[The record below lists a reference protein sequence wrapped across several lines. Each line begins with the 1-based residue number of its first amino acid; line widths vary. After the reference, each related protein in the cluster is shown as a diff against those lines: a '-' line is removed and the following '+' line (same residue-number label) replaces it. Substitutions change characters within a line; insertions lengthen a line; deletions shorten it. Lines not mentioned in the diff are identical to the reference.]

1 MQARP
6 TEPIRKLAK
15 TICNQLAAFCR
26 YHEIVPRYAAIDI
39 GSNSIRMEAAE
50 VKPGLPPRI
59 LASDREVTRLGESV
73 FRTGSVSEDAIAGT
87 CVVLARM
94 AEFYR
99 KAEVA
104 GVRAV
109 ATSAIRDARN
119 QRAFIERASAALGA
133 PVEIISGR
141 EEARLIHLG
150 VESSWPQEGRNTLI
164 IDIGG
169 GSAEIIAAEHGHL
182 AESFSKPLGA
192 VRLRENFL
200 RSDPPT
206 AQQLH
211 QMHEYIQQKLEGAVT
226 RLASTKWD
234 RAVATSATA
243 AAVAGVIARVPRSE
257 RDAIDRL
264 RLATSQ
270 VRKLYE
276 KLSELGLSAR
286 RKVTGIGPRRAEIIV
301 PGMAVLLEFLDDF
314 QLEAIYYSRAGV
326 RDGIIADLAARNVGA
341 ELSRMSREQRRE
353 AELLGKRYGVALDHA
368 RKVAEIASLLFTALE
383 PLHELPPASGRLLE
397 AAAYLH
403 DVGHYVS
410 DASHH
415 KHSWYVVANSDLA
428 GFTERERMLIA
439 AICRYHRRSL
449 PSADHAAFQSL
460 TAEEQRTMMLLFPLL
475 RLADNLDRSHDQRI
489 RGVECKLRNGQVCLE
504 VHAKGDIDLEQW
516 AAERAA
522 TAFEQVYQR
531 PIAVVQARE

>member
-1 MQARP
+1 
-6 TEPIRKLAK
+6 
-15 TICNQLAAFCR
+15 
-26 YHEIVPRYAAIDI
+26 
-39 GSNSIRMEAAE
+39 MEAAE
-50 VKPGLPPRI
+50 VKPGQPPRI

-73 FRTGSVSEDAIAGT
+73 FRTGSVSEDAIEAT

-94 AEFYR
+94 SGLYR
-99 KAEVA
+99 KLEVA

-119 QRAFIERASAALGA
+119 QRAFIERASAAVGA

-150 VESSWPQEGRNTLI
+150 VQATWPQDTRNLLI

-182 AESFSKPLGA
+182 VESFSKPLGA
-192 VRLRENFL
+192 VRLKENFL
-200 RSDPPT
+200 RSDPP
-206 AQQLH
+206 APQQLH
-211 QMHEYIQQKLEGAVT
+211 QMQEYIQQKLEGPIS
-226 RLASTKWD
+226 RLGSIKWD
-234 RAVATSATA
+234 RVIATSATA
-243 AAVAGVIARVPRSE
+243 AAVAGAIARVPRSE

-264 RLATSQ
+264 RIATPQ
-270 VRKLYE
+270 VRKLYQ
-276 KLSELGLSAR
+276 KLSGLSLAAR

-301 PGMAVLLEFLDDF
+301 PGMAVLLEFLQEF
-314 QLEAIYYSRAGV
+314 QLPALYYTRAGV

-341 ELSRMSREQRRE
+341 ELSRLSREQRRE
-353 AELLGKRYGVALDHA
+353 VETMGRRYGVALDHA
-368 RKVAEIASLLFTALE
+368 RKVAEISNLLFTALE
-383 PLHELPPASGRLLE
+383 PLHELPPAYGKLLE

-428 GFTERERMLIA
+428 GFTERERLLVA
-439 AICRYHRRSL
+439 ALCRYHRRSL
-449 PSADHAAFQSL
+449 PSPEHSAFQALS
-460 TAEEQRTMMLLFPLL
+460 AEERRTAMLLIPIL

-489 RGVECKLRNGQVCLE
+489 RGVACRLRNGQVCLE
-504 VHAKGDIDLEQW
+504 LHARGDIDLEQW
-516 AAERAA
+516 AAQRAA
-522 TAFEQVYQR
+522 TVFEQVYQR
-531 PIAVVQARE
+531 PIAVTQAKD